1 MSNLMRKTKAE
12 LVAHI
17 QTLTAELVVLRAER
31 SVRSAA
37 PAPAHKATLT
47 QAERTEFFVAFPNAN
62 SVTAGQYHAW
72 KASAPSSH

>member
-17 QTLTAELVVLRAER
+17 QTLTTELVVLRAER
-31 SVRSAA
+31 SVRSTT
-37 PAPAHKATLT
+37 PTHKATLT